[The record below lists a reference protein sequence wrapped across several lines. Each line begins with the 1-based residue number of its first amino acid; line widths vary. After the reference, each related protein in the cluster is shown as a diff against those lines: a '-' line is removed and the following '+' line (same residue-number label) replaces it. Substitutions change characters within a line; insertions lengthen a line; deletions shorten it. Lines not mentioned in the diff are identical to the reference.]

1 MSREAHQEK
10 EARETITP
18 QKVTDV
24 CAWTEVTE
32 RFEMCGFIGY
42 ADRLAGEAFATA
54 SVTSVDDL
62 IQVNFERRATRRSLL
77 SSGAESVA
85 SLSVASRSS
94 TTTKQAIARV

>member
-1 MSREAHQEK
+1 
-10 EARETITP
+10 
-18 QKVTDV
+18 
-24 CAWTEVTE
+24 VTE

-94 TTTKQAIARV
+94 TTKQASDREGLTDRDASFVRSSSNRTLCDGS